1 MKNKWFFLTALISI
15 FCLGN
20 LYGQQINIPVIE
32 AMPKLPNPYQMRDWK
47 KVALQYDSLAFDPN
61 KTGQYFPLFS
71 TQNSTI
77 NYPEN
82 PSFGLPTYVGTNSP
96 TSFEAINIL
105 PSVISGTL
113 VGLDKSNQN
122 GLNYVQMTKEFF
134 NKRKSENVY
143 LNTPLATSGDD
154 WWYDT
159 MPNIFF
165 YQLYSFYSSTSDY
178 EQQFISV
185 ADRWLEAI
193 AKMGGS
199 ASPWKIPSMNY
210 RAFSLSQ
217 MKGNSSGVV
226 EPEAA
231 GAIGW
236 ILYQAY
242 NQTKN
247 SKYRI
252 GAEWSIEN
260 LNSLSSNPSYELQL
274 AYGTYTAARMNAELH
289 TNYDI
294 QKMMNWNFNVGS
306 LRSWGAIKGTWGGYD
321 VSGLIGE
328 VNGNNDYAFSMNT
341 FEQIGALVPLVRYDN
356 RFARAMGKWV
366 LNAANAARLFYSKY
380 LPDQNQDGETW
391 SKVNDPNSAIAYEAI
406 RQNAFSNSPFATG
419 DAVSGGWSKT
429 NFSLYSSSHI
439 GILGGIIDT
448 TNISKIIKLDLLKTD
463 YFHSEAYPT
472 YLIYNPYSEMKG
484 ILIQTGN
491 LPVDIYDAV
500 SNQFIKQSVSGE
512 VEILIP
518 EDNAMILTLVPTS
531 ALLTEKQD
539 HLLANGVVIDFSS
552 GLFSGN
558 YPPRIKA
565 LSSVKNYVLN
575 TDSALVY
582 LTSYDPESQ
591 PISVEWKTSGGF
603 LKDITNLSAKW
614 ISPGVKGDYTIS
626 VKITDSGN
634 ETDSAAFAIKV
645 IESKE
650 IAPLINWIQ
659 SDSIK
664 INIGSSV
671 KVAVSAGTLE
681 PPLKY
686 FWTSSSGS
694 FSSQDSSVTWTAP
707 SEPGNYY
714 LKSTVENN
722 AGQTASDS
730 VLVLVRNYSAVP
742 TGNQVAWYSFSGNA
756 TDLTS
761 NGFHGTVFGVQQAT
775 GHLGNSNTAYS
786 FNGVDQYIKVTNQ
799 TGLNFNQEITT
810 SFWIKVGQFY
820 PREAYPVS
828 HGNWN
833 DRWKISITNKKLRW
847 TVKTSSKVQDL
858 DSKEELSLNQWYHV
872 ICLYS
877 GSDLEIYIDGKLSS
891 FSPLTGSIGTTTYDL
906 VFGRSLPA
914 DKNYSF
920 NGSLEDF
927 RIFDYELSENEIRQ
941 LKTGTFTGVENQENS
956 PEKPTINNLLP
967 SYPNPFNNQTVIIY
981 QIAKNADVSIS
992 IYDLLGRKV
1001 NEFIFRNQTAG
1012 EYNVNWNGTDES
1024 GKSVSSGIYLV
1035 SLQAGNFRDVQKV
1048 ILLK

>member
-1 MKNKWFFLTALISI
+1 MKNKIFLFSVLFSMFTFGSGTA
-15 FCLGN
+15 
-20 LYGQQINIPVIE
+20 QQINIPVIE
-32 AMPKLPNPYQMRDWK
+32 AMPKQPIPYLMRDWK
-47 KVALQYDSLAFDPN
+47 KVAIQYDSLIFDAN
-61 KTGQYFPLFS
+61 KSGQYFPLF
-71 TQNSTI
+71 TIQNSTI

-105 PSVISGTL
+105 PSVISGAL
-113 VGLDKSNQN
+113 VGIDKSNQK
-122 GLNYVQMTKEFF
+122 GLNYVQMTREFF
-134 NKRKSENVY
+134 NKRKTENVY
-143 LNTPLATSGDD
+143 LNTPLATSGSD

-165 YQLYSFYSSTSDY
+165 YQLYSFYPSTSEY
-178 EQQFISV
+178 ELQFISV

-193 AKMGGS
+193 MKMGGS

-217 MKGNSSGVV
+217 MKGNTSGVV
-226 EPEAA
+226 EPEAS

-242 NQTKN
+242 TKTKN
-247 SKYRI
+247 IKYRI

-306 LRSWGAIKGTWGGYD
+306 LRNWGAIKGTWGGYD

-356 RFARAMGKWV
+356 RFARAIGKWV
-366 LNAANAARLFYSKY
+366 LNAANASRLFYSKY
-380 LPDQNQDGETW
+380 LPDNNQDGETW
-391 SKVNDPNSAIAYEAI
+391 SKINDPNSVIAYEAI
-406 RQNAFSNSPFATG
+406 RQNISGNSPFATG

-429 NFSLYSSSHI
+429 NFSLYSSSHS

-448 TNISKIIKLDLLKTD
+448 TSIPKILKLDLLKTD
-463 YFHSEAYPT
+463 YFHQNAYPT
-472 YLIYNPYSEMKG
+472 YLIYNPYSETKN
-484 ILIQTGN
+484 ILLQTGN
-491 LPVDIYDAV
+491 DQVDIYDAV

-512 VEILIP
+512 VEIAIP
-518 EDNAMILTLVPTS
+518 EDQAMILTLIPAS
-531 ALLTEKQD
+531 SELTTIQD

-552 GLFSGN
+552 GSFSGN

-565 LSSVKNYVLN
+565 LSSSKNYVLN
-575 TDSALVY
+575 TDSTLIY
-582 LTSYDPESQ
+582 LTSYDPENQ
-591 PISVEWKTSGGF
+591 PLSVEWKVSGGL
-603 LKDITNLSAKW
+603 LKDLNNQSAKW
-614 ISPGVKGDYTIS
+614 ISSGIKGEYKIT

-634 ETDSAAFAIKV
+634 ETDSASLIINV
-645 IESKE
+645 IDSKE
-650 IAPLINWIQ
+650 IAPLINSIQ
-659 SDSIK
+659 SDSMK
-664 INIGSSV
+664 INTGSSV
-671 KVAVSAGTLE
+671 GVVVNASTLE

-686 FWTSSSGS
+686 FWKSSAGG
-694 FSSQDSSVTWTAP
+694 FSSQDSSVLWTAP

-714 LKSTVENN
+714 LTSTVENK

-730 VLVLVRNYSAVP
+730 ILVLVRDYSSVP
-742 TGNQVAWYSFSGNA
+742 AGNQIVWYSFSGNA
-756 TDLTS
+756 NDLTS
-761 NGFHGTVFGVQQAT
+761 NGFNGTVSGAQQT
-775 GHLGNSNTAYS
+775 DGHLGNPNTAYS
-786 FNGVDQYIKVTNQ
+786 FNGVDQFIKVANQ
-799 TGLNFNQEITT
+799 PGLNFNQKI
-810 SFWIKVGQFY
+810 SAAFWIKVGQFY
-820 PREAYPVS
+820 AREAYPVS

-847 TVKTSSKVQDL
+847 TVKTSSKIQDL
-858 DSKEELSLNQWYHV
+858 DSKEELLLNQWYHV
-872 ICLYS
+872 ICLYN
-877 GSDLEIYIDGKLSS
+877 GSDMEIYVDGKLSS
-891 FSPLTGSIGTTTYDL
+891 YALLTGTVGTTSFDL

-927 RIFDYELSENEIRQ
+927 RLFDYELSENEIRK
-941 LKTGTFTGVENQENS
+941 LKSGTFTGIKSLEDSQI
-956 PEKPTINNLLP
+956 KPLKTILFP
-967 SYPNPFNNQTVIIY
+967 SYPNPFNNQTVIMY
-981 QIAKNADVSIS
+981 QLVKTTNVSVS

-1001 NEFIFRNQTAG
+1001 NEFIFSNQTAG
-1012 EYNVNWNGTDES
+1012 EYKINWNGTDES

-1035 SLQAGNFRDVQKV
+1035 GLRAGNFMEVQKV